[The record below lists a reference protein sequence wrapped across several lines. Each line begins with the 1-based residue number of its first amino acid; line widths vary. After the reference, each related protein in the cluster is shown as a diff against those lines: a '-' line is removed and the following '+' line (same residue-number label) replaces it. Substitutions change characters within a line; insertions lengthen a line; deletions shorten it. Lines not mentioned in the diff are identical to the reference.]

1 MWGKSL
7 LYNLFISVFQVLGCT
22 AQGIGPNAQNLR
34 WSRLRVRQWQWGW
47 RSHAARRKH
56 HGWSTDKA
64 REKFGWAELH
74 TGSIQGM
81 MEDVRALVEYAMP
94 SELQLGMG
102 LGPGPGKRRQFK
114 ARKTVSMF
122 LYVNSN
128 LSSFHPHYS
137 PPQVPMLSCLFPLS
151 RAACDMFFCFLL
163 WPRDA
168 LRPSHRAAS
177 PLMGGMSPQAPIGA
191 NEGIAPCLWVT
202 QGVEPAPLMKHE
214 VVSRGGLK
222 GLHQCWVPGSV

>member
-1 MWGKSL
+1 MKIPCSTKEASWLIHRQSKGEVWVGRAAHGFHPRHDGGCSS
-7 LYNLFISVFQVLGCT
+7 IS
-22 AQGIGPNAQNLR
+22 
-34 WSRLRVRQWQWGW
+34 RVRYAFRIATW
-47 RSHAARRKH
+47 
-56 HGWSTDKA
+56 HGFGPRP
-64 REKFGWAELH
+64 REKAPVQS
-74 TGSIQGM
+74 TN
-81 MEDVRALVEYAMP
+81 V
-94 SELQLGMG
+94 
-102 LGPGPGKRRQFK
+102 
-114 ARKTVSMF
+114 TVSMF

>member
-114 ARKTVSMF
+114 APTWQSVCFYMLILIWARFIPTIPHPRFQCF
-122 LYVNSN
+122 LVCS
-128 LSSFHPHYS
+128 LFLGQHVTCSSVFFFDQEMHCVQATGQQALWWAVCLLKLPL
-137 PPQVPMLSCLFPLS
+137 VPMKASLLVCES
-151 RAACDMFFCFLL
+151 RK
-163 WPRDA
+163 
-168 LRPSHRAAS
+168 
-177 PLMGGMSPQAPIGA
+177 
-191 NEGIAPCLWVT
+191 E
-202 QGVEPAPLMKHE
+202 
-214 VVSRGGLK
+214 
-222 GLHQCWVPGSV
+222 